1 MLFKTKIPGWKK
13 TTQKRYE
20 ILGPTYILLKIE
32 QGLGLNHCY
41 LFGISC
47 KSVDVQFSSSRFEV
61 NIAKRLQTSGLQLR
75 ELDKDAAVPR
85 EAVEVDIAL
94 PIQIRAHLLDL
105 KIRHIIQALAQ
116 GALVRAW
123 AAELKPLNQAA

>member
-1 MLFKTKIPGWKK
+1 M
-13 TTQKRYE
+13 
-20 ILGPTYILLKIE
+20 
-32 QGLGLNHCY
+32 
-41 LFGISC
+41 
-47 KSVDVQFSSSRFEV
+47 DVQFSSSRFEV

-94 PIQIRAHLLDL
+94 PIQIRDLLLDL